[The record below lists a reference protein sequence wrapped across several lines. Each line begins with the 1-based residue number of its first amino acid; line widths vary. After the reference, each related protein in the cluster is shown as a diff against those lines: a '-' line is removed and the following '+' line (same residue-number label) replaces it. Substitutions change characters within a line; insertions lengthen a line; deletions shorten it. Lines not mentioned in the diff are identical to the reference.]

1 MSRVLVVYASRHG
14 GTAGIAERI
23 AEVLRAHGSDVVL
36 QDAARQPD
44 AAGFD
49 AAIVGSGVYM
59 GSWLK
64 DATDWLE
71 LHATELSTRPVWLFS
86 SGPLPG
92 STKATQG
99 ADAVTDALGP
109 SEGPGSGGR
118 KKVDA
123 LAAAV
128 DARGHA
134 VFQGAFDPSEGP
146 KALSERFVRM
156 MPAAKRILPAGDFRQ
171 WEVIEGWARG
181 VAAELAQT
189 PVVV

>member
-23 AEVLRAHGSDVVL
+23 AEVLRAKGTDVVL

-49 AAIVGSGVYM
+49 AVIVGSGVYM

-92 STKATQG
+92 STKETQG

-109 SEGPGSGGR
+109 SDGPGSGGR

-128 DARGHA
+128 HARGHA
-134 VFQGAFDPSEGP
+134 VFQGAFDPNEGP

-171 WEVIEGWARG
+171 WDVIEGWARG
-181 VAAELAQT
+181 VAAEIMPTAAA
-189 PVVV
+189 V